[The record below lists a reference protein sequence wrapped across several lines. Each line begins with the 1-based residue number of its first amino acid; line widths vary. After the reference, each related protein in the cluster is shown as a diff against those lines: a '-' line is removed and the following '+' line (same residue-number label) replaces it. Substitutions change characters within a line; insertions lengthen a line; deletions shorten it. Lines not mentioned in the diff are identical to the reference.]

1 MSELVDRSKS
11 STPANVVGDPF
22 GAGTENLPGATT
34 YMKFKGA
41 SGQFLAG
48 SDEEEIEHGTQ
59 FAADMFNSQWIWSF
73 WWDGKMVESEDHLL
87 RENPLAY
94 ETMPDYL
101 PDDDDIDMTLEDI
114 KKMQKEDPA
123 NFRDGWSVQASLGM
137 RPVDGS
143 TEEYTLRLGG
153 SVALRAFHALRR
165 AYSRQY
171 KLREGLTPVV
181 ELSADGYKSKIPG
194 VGKRFAAVIKIVDWA
209 SEEDLMEGAGED
221 PADYEDDIPTPVEK
235 KKAIAAPKEKPA
247 KVVEDEAEAEDETGV
262 TEAEDVP
269 EGEEVAAPSGRRGAR
284 GRKFG
289 SK

>member
-1 MSELVDRSKS
+1 MSTALTDRSKNS
-11 STPANVVGDPF
+11 VPANSNVGDPF

-48 SDEEEIEHGTQ
+48 SDEEEIDHGTQ

-73 WWDGKMVESEDHLL
+73 WWDGKMIESVDVLL
-87 RENPLAY
+87 REDPMAY
-94 ETMPDYL
+94 ENMPDFL
-101 PDDDDIDMTLEDI
+101 PDHEDIDMTLEDI

-123 NFRDGWSVQASLGM
+123 NFRDGWGVQASLGM

-165 AYSRQY
+165 AFSRQY
-171 KLREGLTPVV
+171 KLRDGLTPVV

-209 SEEDLMEGAGED
+209 SEEDLLEGAGED
-221 PADYEDDIPTPVEK
+221 PADYEDDVPAPVTASK
-235 KKAIAAPKEKPA
+235 KIAAPVKEEAPVEEA
-247 KVVEDEAEAEDETGV
+247 EVVEET
-262 TEAEDVP
+262 
-269 EGEEVAAPSGRRGAR
+269 AAPSGRRGAR

-289 SK
+289 NK

>member
-1 MSELVDRSKS
+1 MSTALTDRSKN
-11 STPANVVGDPF
+11 TVPANSSVGDPF

-48 SDEEEIEHGTQ
+48 TDEDEIEDGAQ

-73 WWDGKMVESEDHLL
+73 WWDGKMVESVTALL
-87 RENPLAY
+87 REDPMAY
-94 ETMPDYL
+94 ENMPDFL
-101 PDDDDIDMTLEDI
+101 PDHEDIDMTLEEI

-123 NFRDGWSVQASLGM
+123 NFRDGWGVQASLGM

-165 AYSRQY
+165 AFSRQY

-209 SEEDLMEGAGED
+209 SEEDLMAGAGED
-221 PADYEDDIPTPVEK
+221 PADYEDDVPEPVTAK
-235 KKAIAAPKEKPA
+235 KIAAPVEEPE
-247 KVVEDEAEAEDETGV
+247 VVEEAEVE
-262 TEAEDVP
+262 EAEVVA
-269 EGEEVAAPSGRRGAR
+269 ESAAPSGRRGAR

-289 SK
+289 NT

>member
-1 MSELVDRSKS
+1 MTNDLVDASKS
-11 STPANVVGDPF
+11 VPANTNVGDPF

-48 SDEEEIEHGTQ
+48 SDEEEIEHGSQ
-59 FAADMFNSQWIWSF
+59 YAAAIYDAQWIWTF
-73 WWDGKMVESEDHLL
+73 WWDGKVIETDEHLL

-94 ETMPDYL
+94 ETMPDWL
-101 PDDDDIDMTLEDI
+101 PEDEDGDIDMTLEEI

-123 NFRDGWSVQASLGM
+123 NFRDGWSIQASMGL

-153 SVALRAFHALRR
+153 SVSLRAFHALRR

-171 KLREGLTPVV
+171 KLREDLIPVV
-181 ELSADGYKSKIPG
+181 ELDADSYKSKIKG
-194 VGKRFAAVIKIVDWA
+194 VGKRYAPTIKIVDWA
-209 SEEDLMEGAGED
+209 SEEDLLAGAGED
-221 PADYEDDIPTPVEK
+221 PSDYEDEVPVEEPK
-235 KKAIAAPKEKPA
+235 KVAKAA
-247 KVVEDEAEAEDETGV
+247 KAEPVEEAEVEEAEVVEA
-262 TEAEDVP
+262 
-269 EGEEVAAPSGRRGAR
+269 EEVDEEGAAPSGRRGAR

-289 SK
+289 NK